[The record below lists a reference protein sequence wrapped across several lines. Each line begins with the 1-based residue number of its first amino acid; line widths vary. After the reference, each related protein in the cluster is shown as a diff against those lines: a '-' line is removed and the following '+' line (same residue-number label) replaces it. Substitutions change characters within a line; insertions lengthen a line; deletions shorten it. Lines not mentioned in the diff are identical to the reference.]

1 MQLNFHQIGG
11 DSLYLY
17 YPVILIGISVIVLV
31 NPLRIFHYRSRMW
44 LLYSLVRLTVS
55 SRCASADSLPVAF
68 VPRWLVPCRMARFLF
83 GGHVLFSDLYHE
95 CKLHLSQLL
104 IQPLTT

>member
-44 LLYSLVRLTVS
+44 LLYSLVRLMVS
-55 SRCASADSLPVAF
+55 SRCVSADYFPVAF
-68 VPRWLVPCRMARFLF
+68 ASRWLVPCRMARFLF

-95 CKLHLSQLL
+95 CKLHLNPLLGQLL
-104 IQPLTT
+104 TT